1 MSTRQ
6 TLKNFLIS
14 TGRSAPN
21 QAISYASDLN
31 GPSGNSTSL
40 DEGDDLGI
48 DPNTA
53 TPLID
58 FGNPQGLIPDYL
70 RYITDAAGN
79 AYPIDSSQ
87 PTIRASANA
96 RGDALT
102 QAEDQGAVKV
112 FIPSNEYPT
121 KQNYFDASGYGINS
135 IVNNESGF
143 TDPRSKTGNDLLP
156 DVGDNAQQSRAVQ
169 GTFASLKKYNKY
181 VDAIG
186 ATVGKFVGSTS
197 GLPDETSTNFDESTN
212 YSFQRGLGEYT
223 LGDTDSSKQ
232 LPISDMHATAHS
244 MLLKAAGW
252 DTSTTAFTSADPDA
266 LFDSIEPAAVTRYPR
281 IIDSFFPDQV
291 RPRETFPAPT
301 YGESSLLAG
310 RGEAISRDGADADYT
325 RTSATS
331 YTPDLTFSQTS
342 HDQEA
347 NGYGNLDAAKRNSL
361 RLYQAAIAV
370 VGLSILIQKTFNDFS
385 SYTKDNILETVGAGP
400 FYMGLTTKSKT
411 EAKLRAVF
419 GVALTNTGRF
429 SFEQAVR
436 AGVTLYFGIDL
447 NTIKTSDQV
456 DGPTSSF
463 AGPNVSEI
471 EQMASAGVNQSIQ
484 DRFAQ
489 SYGFWNAVSKSC
501 VRSMTNISKS
511 LEVADASSL
520 ADELTRL
527 LSSKALRIANVFAQI
542 GYSYLVAHLEAP
554 TPNSQNVDPQGESK
568 KLQTAFSIDSF
579 ESLPGTRVM
588 KSRDN
593 SARSALALAWRHS
606 AVPSALLL
614 PPSLIQATLDM
625 DYILEGP
632 NAVKQLVGTTLQDKT
647 YVMTR
652 ETGRIPIEAVNN
664 LENRLDAEYVPFYFH
679 DLRTNELVGFH
690 AFLDSLTDN
699 YSANYNPSQPH
710 GRADSIKNY
719 SSTKRSIQFSFWV
732 VATSED
738 DYDEMW
744 AKINK
749 MITLV
754 YPQYT
759 KGTLVTAGNVDFN
772 TFGTDPDF
780 RFEQPFSQVVGGTPV
795 VRLRIGDVIKSNY
808 SRFNLGR
815 LFGAGNTEAGA
826 LSGLASLVKIPG
838 LASKNIFSNAALL
851 PLLLAIAS
859 PLELV
864 TFIPQT
870 GAASAGRS
878 IAFDAADALLRNG
891 FVNPLLGFLLSKT
904 ARLGEETPDAVS
916 RALTV
921 NGKLFLKPRADP
933 YVFVKGTKKAYVKV
947 TRPTPVQIIGPA
959 VNPAI
964 RIDLEGNSPAQ
975 VEVKLDTVLGFGGLI
990 IPDSFYIDSGEIL
1003 ENEATCAVTLDECLL
1018 DPDAYFGFT
1027 YLALMLIGG
1036 FSIQSA
1042 LASGAQNAASAAAA
1056 ASGVPINTGF
1066 ITDMLGSYM
1075 RQFTA
1080 PSANPITFAM
1090 EDSMS
1095 RGLAG
1100 VVTSMNFNWLEPGVP
1115 WETRWNSRAPM
1126 ACKISIGFDPIHDI
1140 APGLDAYG
1148 ANRAPNYNVGNVS
1161 LIAGDPHK
1169 DGGLKSK
1176 TFFNRLGKES
1186 PLYYKVR

>member
-6 TLKNFLIS
+6 TLKNFLVS
-14 TGRSAPN
+14 TGRTSLN
-21 QAISYASDLN
+21 QTISYTSDLN
-31 GPSGNSTSL
+31 GLSGNSAIL

-53 TPLID
+53 SPLID

-79 AYPIDSSQ
+79 AYPIDASQ

-96 RGDALT
+96 RGAALA

-112 FIPSNEYPT
+112 FIPSNEYPI

-143 TDPRSKTGNDLLP
+143 ADPRSKTGNDLLP
-156 DVGDNAQQSRAVQ
+156 DVGDRAQQSRAVQ

-181 VDAIG
+181 ADAIG
-186 ATVGKFVGSTS
+186 ATEGKFVGSTS
-197 GLPDETSTNFDESTN
+197 EISDETSSNFDENTK

-223 LGDTDSSKQ
+223 LGNTNSSKQ

-252 DTSTTAFTSADPDA
+252 DTSTTAFTSADPEA
-266 LFDSIEPAAVTRYPR
+266 LFDSIEPNAVTRYPS
-281 IIDSFFPDQV
+281 IIASFFPDQV
-291 RPRETFPAPT
+291 RPRESFSAPT
-301 YGESSLLAG
+301 YGENSLLAG
-310 RGEAISRDGADADYT
+310 QGEAIPRDGADADYT
-325 RTSATS
+325 RGSETS

-347 NGYGNLDAAKRNSL
+347 NGYGNLDVTKRNNL

-385 SYTKDNILETVGAGP
+385 TYTADKTLETHGAGP

-411 EAKLRAVF
+411 SAKLRAVF

-447 NTIKTSDQV
+447 NTIDSSSEV

-463 AGPNVSEI
+463 AGPNAASI
-471 EQMASAGVNQSIQ
+471 SQMADIGVNQKIQ

-501 VRSMTNISKS
+501 VRSMTNLSKALENANSS
-511 LEVADASSL
+511 LL
-520 ADELTRL
+520 ADELTHL
-527 LSSKALRIANVFAQI
+527 LSSKKLRIANVFAQI
-542 GYSYLVAHLEAP
+542 GYSYLVAHLEMP
-554 TPNSQNVDPQGESK
+554 TLNSQNADPQGESK
-568 KLQTAFSIDSF
+568 KLETAFSIDSF
-579 ESLPGTRVM
+579 ESLPGSRVM

-593 SARSALALAWRHS
+593 IARSALALAWRHS

-647 YVMTR
+647 YVMAR
-652 ETGRIPIEAVNN
+652 QRGRVPIEAVNN

-679 DLRTNELVGFH
+679 DLRTNELIGFH
-690 AFLDSLTDN
+690 AFLDGLTDN
-699 YSANYNPSQPH
+699 YSANYSSSQPH

-738 DYDEMW
+738 DFDEMW

-759 KGTLVTAGNVDFN
+759 KGTLVATGNARFN
-772 TFGTDPDF
+772 PFPIDRNF

-795 VRLRIGDVIKSNY
+795 IRLRIGDVIKSNY

-815 LFGAGNTEAGA
+815 LFGAGNTETGGFKNKDM
-826 LSGLASLVKIPG
+826 SGLEMFLQPG
-838 LASKNIFSNAALL
+838 IALGPYSNYLLL
-851 PLLLAIAS
+851 PLLAAIAS
-859 PLELV
+859 PLELIAL
-864 TFIPQT
+864 IPPI
-870 GAASAGRS
+870 GAGLTSTRS
-878 IAFDAADALLRNG
+878 LLFDAADFILKNG
-891 FVNPLLGFLLSKT
+891 FVNPLLNGLSSLKT
-904 ARLGEETPDAVS
+904 TGADEDSSIVDRVFA
-916 RALTV
+916 V
-921 NGKLFLKPRADP
+921 NGKVFLKPRAEP
-933 YVFVKGTKKAYVKV
+933 YVFVSGPKRAYVKV
-947 TRPTPVQIIGPA
+947 TRPTPVQIIGKSE
-959 VNPAI
+959 NPANRKNTDGDPI
-964 RIDLEGNSPAQ
+964 Q
-975 VEVKLDTVLGFGGLI
+975 VQVSLNTLLGSGDLI
-990 IPDSFYIDSGEIL
+990 IPDSFYIDNDQIL
-1003 ENEATCAVTLDECLL
+1003 EAGAKCDVTLDECLI
-1018 DPDAYFGFT
+1018 DPDAYFG
-1027 YLALMLIGG
+1027 YVYVALMLLAGA
-1036 FSIQSA
+1036 SIQSA
-1042 LASGAQNAASAAAA
+1042 AVSGAQNALSNVMA
-1056 ASGVPINTGF
+1056 ASGFPINTGF
-1066 ITDMLGSYM
+1066 ITDLLGSFM
-1075 RQFTA
+1075 RQWTA
-1080 PSANPITFAM
+1080 PVANPITFAM

-1100 VVTSMNFNWLEPGVP
+1100 VVTSMNFNWLESGIP
-1115 WETRWNSRAPM
+1115 WDTRWNSRAPM

-1148 ANRAPNYNVGNVS
+1148 ANRAPNYNVGNVN

-1176 TFFNRLGKES
+1176 VFYNRLG
-1186 PLYYKVR
+1186 R